1 MEHTIEGENSRW
13 LRLLV
18 AAPAVILG
26 GVVLSLTLGAGSASA
41 DEKPAPTLGGGL
53 SSLVGSTTDLVGG
66 VVDNATKT
74 VSNTT
79 NSAVNVVEKVVAAP
93 ASPTPVKD
101 IVTSVVAVV
110 PTATKDVTDTVSTV
124 LDDTEDV
131 VGSVTDDVVPGVV
144 DVVDGTVDVV
154 LPGGDDTVPGGPIDV
169 LVPGVL
175 DDASADSD
183 ETASPLSN
191 PVVPSEK
198 GTTPRAHGESAA
210 PGVPFAPLPA
220 REPLTLTITPSAAGS
235 PAAGAAS
242 AALSID
248 EVILALRV
256 APALTCPVDD
266 DLPSTPTFDTDS
278 SPD

>member
-41 DEKPAPTLGGGL
+41 DEKPVPSLGGGL

-66 VVDNATKT
+66 VVNNATKT

-124 LDDTEDV
+124 LDDTEGV

-144 DVVDGTVDVV
+144 DVVDGTVDEI
-154 LPGGDDTVPGGPIDV
+154 LPGDDTLPVDPTDPTI
-169 LVPGVL
+169 PGVL

-235 PAAGAAS
+235 PAAGAAP